1 MDEYCPISC
10 KLCTPL
16 NDITN
21 RCSSAKLLSR
31 VSIAPP
37 QSYYHVLTCNPR
49 EVSGRYKMCV
59 ERVLNGVVSGTL
71 SSIERFTVSTVIV
84 SLIK

>member
-1 MDEYCPISC
+1 
-10 KLCTPL
+10 
-16 NDITN
+16 
-21 RCSSAKLLSR
+21 
-31 VSIAPP
+31 
-37 QSYYHVLTCNPR
+37 VLTCNPR